1 MTAAA
6 DVTLTI
12 RQVAALRALCLRLPH
27 MPTPAE
33 RAQLDRFGVLATD
46 PGAATTADIESLAA
60 GWRRWWLGDDANAI
74 QAMAE
79 KLPPGLVNE
88 DRRLASYAVAARLR
102 TPRARLPWP
111 ASSDGS

>member
-12 RQVAALRALCLRLPH
+12 RRVAALRALCLRLPH

-33 RAQLDRFGVLATD
+33 RAHLDRFGVLARD
-46 PGAATTADIESLAA
+46 PTAATSADIESLVA
-60 GWRRWWLGDDANAI
+60 GWRQWWLGDGATAI

-79 KLPPGLVNE
+79 KLPRALVDG
-88 DRRLASYAVAARLR
+88 DRRLASYAIAAGLR
-102 TPRARLPWP
+102 AP
-111 ASSDGS
+111 